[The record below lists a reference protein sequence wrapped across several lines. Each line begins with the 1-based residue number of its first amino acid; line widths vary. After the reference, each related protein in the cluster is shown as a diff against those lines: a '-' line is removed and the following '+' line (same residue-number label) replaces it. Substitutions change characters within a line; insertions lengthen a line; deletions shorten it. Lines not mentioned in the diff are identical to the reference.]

1 MSRPQTYENTPAE
14 RLNRVL
20 RMRQLTAKV
29 PYAPSTIYGL
39 VAAGKF
45 PAPFKLIPG
54 DRAAG
59 WLESE
64 VDAWIA
70 VQADKGM
77 A

>member
-1 MSRPQTYENTPAE
+1 MSQLRQRVANTQGQHQ
-14 RLNRVL
+14 NRVL
-20 RMRQLTAKV
+20 RMRQLTDKL

-54 DRAAG
+54 GRAAG
-59 WLESE
+59 WLESD
-64 VDAWIA
+64 VDAWLA
-70 VQADKGM
+70 VQAGKG

>member
-1 MSRPQTYENTPAE
+1 METQKQS
-14 RLNRVL
+14 RVL
-20 RMRQLTAKV
+20 RMRQLTERL

-54 DRAAG
+54 GRAAG
-59 WLESE
+59 WLEAD
-64 VDAWIA
+64 VDAWL
-70 VQADKGM
+70 QAQAGKRVS